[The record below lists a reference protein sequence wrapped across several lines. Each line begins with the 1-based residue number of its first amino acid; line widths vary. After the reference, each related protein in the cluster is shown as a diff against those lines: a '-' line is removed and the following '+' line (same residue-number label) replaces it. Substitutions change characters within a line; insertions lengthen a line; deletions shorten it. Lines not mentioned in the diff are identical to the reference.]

1 MRPVQV
7 SAGGS
12 FLLLKEGPHVLR
24 TDSGFPKIQYFCVAT
39 VVIDWGHWRFPPFL
53 MKSWWSLPLNS
64 CLETGKHFR
73 KLRKMHLNDA
83 VL

>member
-1 MRPVQV
+1 MRPVRV

-64 CLETGKHFR
+64 CLKTGKDFR